1 MRHAL
6 KERWHQLSSRERS
19 ILLIGG
25 GIVALSLLFVLI
37 VDPLL
42 AKLDRLDRQAVR
54 KQKDIHE
61 LALLSKEYG
70 VKRARLAKAESRMPP
85 ADGQFSLVTF
95 MEEAATAARIR
106 ERITGMQPQVQSL
119 AQGYEETAVDLRVEG
134 VQLPDLLAL
143 LVAIDQA
150 PYDLQVRHLQV
161 RPKFDT
167 PVNLDAT
174 IRVLSYAKSK

>member
-1 MRHAL
+1 MKHAL
-6 KERWHQLSSRERS
+6 KERWQQLSSRERS

-25 GIVALSLLFVLI
+25 GVIALSLLFVLI

-42 AKLDRLDRQAVR
+42 AKLDRLDRQATR
-54 KQKDIHE
+54 KQKDIQE
-61 LALLSKEYG
+61 LTVLSQDYA
-70 VKRARLAKAESRMPP
+70 VKQARLVKAESRMP
-85 ADGQFSLVTF
+85 ALDGQFSLVTF
-95 MEEAATAARIR
+95 MEEAATGARIR

-119 AQGYEETAVDLRVEG
+119 PQGYQETAVDLRLEG

-161 RPKFDT
+161 RPKFDN

-174 IRVLSYAKSK
+174 IRVLSYAKTR

>member
-1 MRHAL
+1 
-6 KERWHQLSSRERS
+6 
-19 ILLIGG
+19 
-25 GIVALSLLFVLI
+25 
-37 VDPLL
+37 
-42 AKLDRLDRQAVR
+42 
-54 KQKDIHE
+54 
-61 LALLSKEYG
+61 
-70 VKRARLAKAESRMPP
+70 
-85 ADGQFSLVTF
+85 

-119 AQGYEETAVDLRVEG
+119 AQGYQETAVDLRLEG

-161 RPKFDT
+161 RPKFDN

-174 IRVLSYAKSK
+174 IRVLSYAKTR